1 MHGYF
6 QTGYQIYK
14 CTQEPSWLHFT
25 LGRVSKE
32 DQKKSNW
39 CPLLKSKVGQL
50 TMPEACKRHG
60 WYLAPCSP
68 PLEAYRGLSQAL
80 P

>member
-1 MHGYF
+1 MATSKQVIKYINVPKSLAG
-6 QTGYQIYK
+6 
-14 CTQEPSWLHFT
+14 CTSP

-68 PLEAYRGLSQAL
+68 PLEAYRVLSQAL